1 MSLLEVRGEGG
12 DHMPVTATLKL
23 SRLQMKMNTGN
34 DDKGN
39 PIIRTK
45 TYRSV
50 KITATD
56 ANIYDVGFALAGL
69 QKHPVESI
77 RRVNEVQLEA
87 E

>member
-1 MSLLEVRGEGG
+1 
-12 DHMPVTATLKL
+12 MPVIASLKQ
-23 SRLQMKMNTGN
+23 SSLQMKMHTGT

-39 PIIRTK
+39 AIIRTK

-50 KITATD
+50 KTTALD
-56 ANIYDVGFALAGL
+56 DDIYDVGLAMAGL
-69 QKHPVESI
+69 QMHPVESI

>member
-1 MSLLEVRGEGG
+1 
-12 DHMPVTATLKL
+12 MPVTATLRYT
-23 SRLQMKMNTGN
+23 SLQMKMYAGS

-50 KITATD
+50 KTTALD
-56 ANIYDVGFALAGL
+56 QNIYDVGFALAGL
-69 QKHPVESI
+69 QMHPVESI
-77 RRVNEVQLEA
+77 RRLNEVQLAA

>member
-1 MSLLEVRGEGG
+1 
-12 DHMPVTATLKL
+12 MPVTATLML
-23 SRLQMKMNTGN
+23 SSLQMKMNTGS

-50 KITATD
+50 KTTALD
-56 ANIYDVGFALAGL
+56 ENIYDVGFALAGL
-69 QKHPVESI
+69 QMHPVDSI
-77 RRVNEVQLEA
+77 RRVNEVDLEA